1 MKFIKHV
8 ITFLPIIF
16 IFLFSLN
23 AFSFNE
29 SERSELNTFSNS
41 ELAAEYKDEKP
52 PTDISDEKEH
62 KESES
67 HGDKFAEIYLIL
79 FLIIIGAVIGRRF
92 LAKKFNQPEVLG
104 ELMIGVLLGVI
115 LYQMNNPVMFL
126 LRHQDKVSEIV
137 QTGVSGNITWDEAIN
152 KNLTIEDYEKGG
164 FGTELSEILTSPTFA
179 RDNLFVQIILLF
191 SGFGVLILLFLV
203 GLETS
208 FEEMFEVGGSALV
221 AALIGVLAPLILG
234 YISTMLLFPEAGPNL
249 YLFVGATLAATS
261 IGITARVFKDMNRM
275 NVPEAKLVLGA
286 AVIDDVLGLIILAVV
301 AGIIESGEVQIG
313 NIFLITLKALIFLSL
328 TFFIGKKYLRKQIKL
343 ASLVQGKNISI
354 LFPFAMM
361 LLMAWISDSIGLASI
376 VGAFAAGLIIKEEYF
391 SDIPGDDAKSVK
403 SVIEPI
409 EAIFAPVF
417 FVIMGLQVDLSV
429 FLDVNIL
436 GVSLLLTIAAIIGKA
451 VCGIFAKGMD
461 KKIIGIGMIPRGEV
475 GLIFASIGKSIGVL
489 DNAMFSS
496 VIIVV
501 ILTTFITPPAL
512 KWAFSIYDKKAASA

>member
-1 MKFIKHV
+1 MKLKKLI
-8 ITFLPIIF
+8 LPLLPFVLII
-16 IFLFSLN
+16 LFSIN
-23 AFSFNE
+23 AFSYNE
-29 SERSELNTFSNS
+29 SESSENTTDRT

-52 PTDISDEKEH
+52 LTEKADETEH

-104 ELMIGVLLGVI
+104 ELMLGVLLGLI
-115 LYQMNNPVMFL
+115 LYQLNNPVMFL
-126 LRHQDKVSEIV
+126 LRHQDKVNEIV
-137 QTGVSGNITWDEAIN
+137 QSGVSGNITWDEAIN

-164 FGTELSEILTSPTFA
+164 IGNELSEILTSPTFA
-179 RDNLFVQIILLF
+179 RDNLFVQI
-191 SGFGVLILLFLV
+191 ILLFLV

-234 YISTMLLFPEAGPNL
+234 YISTMLLFPDGGTNL
-249 YLFVGATLAATS
+249 YLFIGATLSATS
-261 IGITARVFKDMNRM
+261 IGITARVFKDMKRM
-275 NVPEAKLVLGA
+275 HVPEAKLVLGA

-328 TFFIGKKYLRKQIKL
+328 TFFIGKQYLRKQIKL

-391 SDIPGDDAKSVK
+391 NDIPGDDAKSVK

-417 FVIMGLQVDLSV
+417 FVIMGMQVDLSV

-436 GVSLLLTIAAIIGKA
+436 GVSLLLTIAAVIGKA
-451 VCGIFAKGMD
+451 LCGIFAKGMD

-512 KWAFSIYDKKAASA
+512 KWAFSKYDKKSIAA